1 MGSESEMA
9 EWFEDEAFWESL
21 FLFIFPPERLAAAG
35 DEIGRLLELLDFEGR
50 DVLDLCCGPGRHAVE
65 LARRGYR
72 VTGVDRSPFLLAR
85 AEALAAAEKVHV
97 DWIRSDMR
105 EFARP
110 QSFDLAINMFTS
122 FGYFDRRDD
131 DAVVLRNLHASLR
144 EGGRLVI
151 DMIGKEH
158 LAEIFQPVT
167 VEEAADGSL
176 LVQRHEIFD
185 DWERIRNEWL
195 LIRDGAATSFR
206 FHHTLYSAQELK
218 ISLAAAGFDEIRAY
232 GDLDGSDYGL
242 GSERLVVV
250 ARR

>member
-1 MGSESEMA
+1 MA
-9 EWFEDEAFWESL
+9 EWFEDEAFWQSL
-21 FLFIFPPERLAAAG
+21 FPFIFSPERLASAG
-35 DEIGRLLELLDFEGR
+35 DEVGRLLELLDFEGR

-72 VTGVDRSPFLLAR
+72 VTGVDRSPFLLAK
-85 AEALAAAEKVHV
+85 AEALATTENVAVE
-97 DWIRSDMR
+97 WIRSDMR
-105 EFARP
+105 AFARP
-110 QSFDLAINMFTS
+110 RSFDLAINMFTS
-122 FGYFDRRDD
+122 FGYFDDSDD
-131 DAVVLRNLHASLR
+131 DLAVLRNLHESLR

-167 VEEAADGSL
+167 VEEASDGSL

-185 DWERIRNEWL
+185 DWGRIRNQWIL
-195 LIRDGAATSFR
+195 VRDGTATSFR
-206 FHHTLYSAQELK
+206 FHHTLYSARELK
-218 ISLAAAGFDEIRAY
+218 DRLAAAGFGEIRAF